1 MSERPNPDELLKVVA
16 DSELQA
22 SRGKLKIFLGLA
34 AGVGKTYAM
43 LKEAQRLRDNSV
55 NIAIGIVETH
65 GRAETE
71 SLVKN
76 LKIIPL
82 KKQIYKNKEFH
93 ELDVEAILTV
103 HPQVVLVDELAHQNV
118 PGSKHAKRWQ
128 DVLEILDHG
137 IDVFTTLN
145 VQHVESLND
154 IVRGITEIYV
164 RETVPDHVID
174 SAASIQ
180 LVDLTP
186 DELLQRL
193 KEGRVYFEEQ
203 SKIASLNFF
212 QREKLTA
219 LRELAL
225 RYAANKVDRDLHSMS
240 IQEEKMLYWQSREKF
255 MTAIS
260 SSQRSQKLIRTTKRL
275 ATAIDAPWIAVNVNT
290 GAQLSD
296 LETEQLARNF
306 ALARDLGAEVVSIA
320 DPSVV
325 KGIERIV
332 KQRGITQI
340 IAGRSIR
347 TFFKSLT
354 GFSLVDRLM
363 EACKDA
369 DIHIVKD
376 EKEIVNPSTSS
387 RIFTKYFSKNKY
399 EYFHILAIGGVLAF
413 FNWLALPYISYK
425 VEGAIFLIGV
435 LLISPFY
442 SRGPVIFAALF
453 FAFIWN
459 FFFIAPLYSLATY
472 TNQDIFIFFIYMVLS
487 VTLGFII
494 TRDKEHH
501 AMLEKSEESTRMLY
515 EMAHQI
521 ATAPS
526 TEIILKFIR
535 ERFKHLL
542 HGSVEFAI
550 RDLQGNIPWKNIHL
564 ISTEKEKS
572 AANWT
577 LVNGKESGW
586 STDTLPS
593 LDNLYIP
600 LQGYHENIGL
610 LIYKPHKK
618 QQLTTEEKNFI
629 YTVCQQVSHFLERV
643 QNREK
648 GYQHDNLLQVQKI
661 HKMILERLSHAF
673 QWPINNAKAAL
684 KGLREQLSGKNP
696 QLNILENSFE
706 EFTNILENF
715 ATMADLT
722 EGMIPLK
729 KSEHL
734 ISELI
739 EESTQALNSHTDF
752 HTFNISVE
760 EDLPSLYF
768 DYYLLQVLTNNI
780 LKNTLEY
787 SNPGSSIEITAR
799 KDGKDLAVSISNQG
813 KAIPDHEL
821 PFIFDKFINLSD
833 DSSPKSGMGLAI
845 AKTIIELHQG
855 TIKAENIPGGIRIT
869 FTLPL

>member
-1 MSERPNPDELLKVVA
+1 
-16 DSELQA
+16 
-22 SRGKLKIFLGLA
+22 
-34 AGVGKTYAM
+34 M
-43 LKEAQRLRDNSV
+43 LKEAQRLHEDGID
-55 NIAIGIVETH
+55 IAIGIIETH
-65 GRAETE
+65 GRTETAA
-71 SLVKN
+71 LLKN
-76 LKIIPL
+76 LKVIPL
-82 KKQIYKNKEFH
+82 KTQNYKNKEFH
-93 ELDVEAILTV
+93 ELDVEAILAV
-103 HPQVVLVDELAHQNV
+103 HPQLVLVDELAHQNV

-128 DVLEILDHG
+128 DVLEILDNG

-145 VQHVESLND
+145 VQHIESLND

-193 KEGRVYFEEQ
+193 KEGRVYFDEQ

-225 RYAANKVDRDLHSMS
+225 RYAANKVDRDLHSMA

-290 GAQLSD
+290 GAQMSD
-296 LETEQLARNF
+296 VETDQLARNF

-320 DPSVV
+320 DPSII

-340 IAGRSIR
+340 IIGRPIR

-354 GFSLVDRLM
+354 GFSLVDQLT
-363 EACKDA
+363 EACRDA

-376 EKEIVNPSTSS
+376 EKDTVSAPS
-387 RIFTKYFSKNKY
+387 RIFTKLFSTNKN
-399 EYFHILAIGGVLAF
+399 EYLHVLAIGTFLGL
-413 FNWLALPYISYK
+413 FNWLALPFISYK

-435 LLISPFY
+435 LSISPFY
-442 SRGPVIFAALF
+442 SRGPIIFAAFF

-459 FFFIAPLYSLATY
+459 FFFIAPHYSLAIYTY
-472 TNQDIFIFFIYMVLS
+472 QDMLIFLIYMVLS
-487 VTLGFII
+487 LTLGLII

-526 TEIILKFIR
+526 TEVILKFIR
-535 ERFKHLL
+535 ERFNHLL

-550 RDLQGNIPWKNIHL
+550 RDLSGNIPWKNLHS
-564 ISTEKEKS
+564 ISTEKEKA

-577 LVNGKESGW
+577 LENGKESGW

-610 LIYKPHKK
+610 LIYKPQKK
-618 QQLTTEEKNFI
+618 QPLTTEEKNFI
-629 YTVCQQVSHFLERV
+629 YTVCQQVSHFLERL

-648 GYQHDNLLQVQKI
+648 GYQHENLLQVQKI
-661 HKMILERLSHAF
+661 HKMILDRLSHAF
-673 QWPINNAKAAL
+673 QWPIDNAKAAL
-684 KGLREQLSGKNP
+684 KSLREQLSGKYP
-696 QLNILENSFE
+696 QVDIIENSLNVFTNNLEN
-706 EFTNILENF
+706 I
-715 ATMADLT
+715 ATMADLS

-729 KSEHL
+729 KSEHS
-734 ISELI
+734 IAELI
-739 EESTQALNSHTDF
+739 EESSQALNSRLDGHTL
-752 HTFNISVE
+752 NITIE
-760 EDLPSLYF
+760 EDLPPLYF
-768 DYYLLQVLTNNI
+768 DYYLMQVLLNNI
-780 LKNTLEY
+780 LSNALEY
-787 SNPGSSIEITAR
+787 SNPGTPIEITAK
-799 KDGKDLAVSISNQG
+799 KDGDNIAVSVSNQA
-813 KAIPDHEL
+813 KPIPDDQL
-821 PFIFDKFINLSD
+821 PFIFDKFTHLPD
-833 DSSPKSGMGLAI
+833 DSSPRPGLGLAI

-855 TIKAENIPGGIRIT
+855 TMKAENIPGGIRFT